1 MRSFWEFIP
10 LSRNFSVHT
19 NGKFI
24 RVNIIETR
32 YGRPR
37 VYVKVEP
44 RSSFTVTRAFSY
56 IASFSFMHFR
66 SKKNYVTVEL
76 T

>member
-32 YGRPR
+32 YGRPG
-37 VYVKVEP
+37 VNVKVEP
-44 RSSFTVTRAFSY
+44 RSTFTFTGAYSY
-56 IASFSFMHFR
+56 IASFSFTRFR
-66 SKKNYVTVEL
+66 SKKNT
-76 T
+76 